1 MVTRRSDGGA
11 GSENKRLRLVQLTH
25 DLTLGG
31 LEQVVMTLA
40 RTIDPRRFDVSVLC
54 LWELGAFGEQ
64 LVAQGIPVDVL
75 HVRYERTAF
84 RKVARYLRQ
93 RRVDVLHTHNTPS
106 FLHGSLGAFLAR
118 TPTVVHTDHAR
129 DFPDRMRYMVAE
141 HIASH
146 LVYRVVGVSEHTTN
160 NLHRYEKIP
169 RRKLL
174 TIQNGIDGS
183 RFRAPVDVAAKR
195 RELGLPSDGP
205 VIGLASRLTPQKDVP
220 SLLRAMTI
228 VVREIPNVTLLVV
241 GEGDGEERAELRT
254 LAHELGLGERVRFLG
269 MRFDIPELLAT
280 FDVYASSS
288 VWEGLPMVILEAM
301 AAGCP
306 IVATAVGGLPT
317 AITDNVNGTLVPPGN
332 HEALAA
338 ALIELLRDGER
349 RARYARAAR
358 EVFAT
363 RYSAEI
369 MARQYEALYER
380 HPLPNPASPV
390 I

>member
-1 MVTRRSDGGA
+1 MLRGPSAAARQ
-11 GSENKRLRLVQLTH
+11 ENKRLRLVQLTH

-40 RTIDPRRFDVSVLC
+40 RTIDRRRFDVSVLC

-64 LVAQGIPVDVL
+64 LIAQGIPVDVL
-75 HVRYERTAF
+75 HVRRERTAF

-195 RELGLPSDGP
+195 RELDLPADGF

-220 SLLRAMTI
+220 NLLRAMCI
-228 VVREIPNVTLLVV
+228 VVQEIPNVTLLVV
-241 GEGDGEERAELRT
+241 GEGDGSERDELRT
-254 LAHELGLGERVRFLG
+254 TANELGLGDRVRFLG

-317 AITDNVNGTLVPPGN
+317 AITHNVNGSLVPPRD

-349 RARYARAAR
+349 RARYARAGR
-358 EVFAT
+358 QVFAT

-380 HPLPNPASPV
+380 RPLPNAASPM

>member
-1 MVTRRSDGGA
+1 VLTRRSVGEHYSDHG
-11 GSENKRLRLVQLTH
+11 RRRLVLLTH

-40 RTIDPRRFDVSVLC
+40 RMVDSRRFDVSVLC

-64 LVAQGIPVDVL
+64 LIAEGFTVDVL
-75 HVRYERTAF
+75 AARHERTAF
-84 RKVARYLRQ
+84 RKVARYLR
-93 RRVDVLHTHNTPS
+93 RERVDVLHTHNTPS
-106 FLHGSLGAFLAR
+106 FLYGSLGAFLAR

-129 DFPDRMRYMVAE
+129 DFPDRTRYMVAE

-160 NLHRYEKIP
+160 NLRRYEKIP

-174 TIQNGIDGS
+174 TIPNGIDGS
-183 RFRAPVDVAAKR
+183 RFRQPVDVGAKR
-195 RELGLPSDGP
+195 RELGIPDDSCI
-205 VIGLASRLTPQKDVP
+205 VGLASRLTPQKDIP
-220 SLLRAMTI
+220 NLLRAMCV
-228 VVREIPNVTLLVV
+228 VVRELPNVTLLIV
-241 GEGDGEERAELRT
+241 GEGDGSEKDELR
-254 LAHELGLGERVRFLG
+254 ARANALGIGEHVRFLG

-288 VWEGLPMVILEAM
+288 AWEGLPMVILEAM

-306 IVATAVGGLPT
+306 IVATAVGGLPS
-317 AITDNVNGTLVPPGN
+317 AISNGVNGTLVPP
-332 HEALAA
+332 HDSEALAA
-338 ALIELLRDGER
+338 ALIDLLRDRER

-358 EVFAT
+358 DVFAA

-369 MARQYEALYER
+369 MARRYEALYER
-380 HPLPNPASPV
+380 RPLPVLPAP
-390 I
+390 